1 MTPSVDQAHVDAAAG
16 IAETRIE
23 SHDGLGR
30 FPSVRAMLSADLRG
44 WLPQVGIV
52 LEEAV
57 VETILSEG
65 ERALAGYTKAD
76 GSVEF
81 SSPAIIVSATV
92 A

>member
-44 WLPQVGIV
+44 W
-52 LEEAV
+52 
-57 VETILSEG
+57 
-65 ERALAGYTKAD
+65 
-76 GSVEF
+76 VEF